1 MAHQRPHL
9 QTLKAR
15 MAEKRKFIQV
25 VYGPRQVGKTT
36 MVSQLLKQA
45 KLPNLYASADS
56 IANADA
62 VWLQQ
67 QWEAA
72 RLKAKQAGSK
82 DFILAL
88 DEIQKVD
95 NWSETVKKLWDEDTR
110 AKANIK
116 VILTGSSRLLLQQ
129 GLTESLAGRF
139 ETIYMGHWSFS
150 EMKKA
155 FGFSEEQYAW
165 FGGYPGAAEVADD
178 EPRWKNYIVHSLIE
192 TSISRDVLM
201 LTRVDKPALMKRLF
215 ELGCA
220 YSGQILSY
228 TKMLG
233 QLLDAGNTTT
243 LAHYLEL
250 LHSAGLLA
258 GIEKYAGGKIRQ
270 RASSPKFIAHNT
282 ALIAAQR
289 AETFSEARKRP
300 DVWGRIVECA
310 VGAHLLN
317 HSVAGNF
324 ELYYWRDGNDE
335 MDFVLKRGKKIT
347 ALEVK
352 TAAAKR
358 FSGAAAFRKKFPS
371 AKILIIESGGLSWE
385 EFLSIRPEDLL

>member
-25 VYGPRQVGKTT
+25 LYGPRQVGKTT
-36 MVSQLLKQA
+36 LVSQLLKQV
-45 KLPNLYASADS
+45 KLPHLYASADG

-67 QWEAA
+67 QWETA
-72 RLKAKQAGSK
+72 RLKSKQTEGK

-95 NWSETVKKLWDEDTR
+95 NWSEAVKKLWDEDTR
-110 AKANIK
+110 AKASIK

-150 EMKKA
+150 EMKKS

-165 FGGYPGAAEVADD
+165 FGGYPGAAELIED
-178 EPRWKNYIVHSLIE
+178 EPRWKDYIVHSLIE

-270 RASSPKFIAHNT
+270 RASSPKFLAHNT

-317 HSVAGNF
+317 HSVAGIF

-335 MDFVLKRGKKIT
+335 MDFVLKQGKKIT

-352 TAAAKR
+352 TGAAKR
-358 FSGAAAFRKKFPS
+358 ISGAATFRKKFPA
-371 AKILIIESGGLSWE
+371 AKILVVEPNGLSWE
-385 EFLSIRPEDLL
+385 QLLHIHPGELL

>member
-1 MAHQRPHL
+1 MEHQRPHL
-9 QTLKAR
+9 QTLKERIAG
-15 MAEKRKFIQV
+15 KRKFIQV

-36 MVSQLLKQA
+36 LVSQLLKKA
-45 KLPNLYASADS
+45 KLPHLYASADG

-62 VWLQQ
+62 VWLRQ

-72 RLKAKQAGSK
+72 RLKQKQSGAK
-82 DFILAL
+82 DFLLAL
-88 DEIQKVD
+88 DEIQKVA
-95 NWSETVKKLWDEDTR
+95 NWSETVKKFWDEDTR
-110 AKANIK
+110 AGRNIK

-139 ETIYMGHWSFS
+139 ETIYMGHWTFA

-155 FGFSEEQYAW
+155 FGWNEEQFAW
-165 FGGYPGAAEVADD
+165 FGAYPGAAELIDD
-178 EPRWKNYIVHSLIE
+178 EPRWRNYILHSLIE

-233 QLLDAGNTTT
+233 QLTDAGNTTT

-258 GIEKYAGGKIRQ
+258 GIEKFSGGKLRQ
-270 RASSPKFIAHNT
+270 RGSSPKFLAHNT

-289 AETFSEARKRP
+289 SETFSEAVSRP
-300 DVWGRIVECA
+300 DYWGRIAEST

-317 HSVAGNF
+317 HSLSGNF
-324 ELYYWRDGNDE
+324 ELHYWRDGNDE
-335 MDFVLKRGKKIT
+335 MDFVLKSGKKIT

-352 TAAAKR
+352 SGGAKR
-358 FSGAAAFRKKFPS
+358 ASGATAFLKKFPS
-371 AKILIIESGGLSWE
+371 AKVIMVEPGGITWQE
-385 EFLSIRPEDLL
+385 LLNISPAELL